1 MKPVWIV
8 ADWPA
13 PSNVCAGT
21 TLRQNGVSTG
31 VYTSLN
37 LADHVADEAET
48 VAENRRRFVAD
59 CRLPAEPVW
68 LRQMHS
74 VNVVLEGPSDRH
86 TAADALVTRQP
97 NTVAVVL
104 SADCL
109 PVVFAAANGN
119 EVAVAHAG
127 WRGLCGGI
135 LEATV
140 AAMAARPADIL
151 VWLGP
156 AIAQP
161 AFEVGGEVRDQFV
174 SHEVAAASQ
183 FILNARG
190 RYQADLYG
198 LAHQRLASVGVSA
211 VFGGERCTYAESVD
225 FFSYRR
231 DGQCGRMATFV
242 YRREAA

>member
-1 MKPVWIV
+1 MKLAWMD

-13 PSNVCAGT
+13 PSNIHAGT
-21 TLRQNGVSTG
+21 TLRQNGVSRG
-31 VYTSLN
+31 LYASLN
-37 LADHVADEAET
+37 LADHVADDAAA
-48 VAENRRRFVAD
+48 VAENRQRFVAA

-68 LRQMHS
+68 LRQKHS
-74 VNVVLEGPSDRH
+74 VNVSLEAPLEKAR
-86 TAADALVTRQP
+86 AADALVTCQP

-104 SADCL
+104 TADCL
-109 PVVFAAANGN
+109 PVVFAAANGS

-135 LEATV
+135 LEITV

-151 VWLGP
+151 AWLGP

-161 AFEVGGEVRDQFV
+161 AFEVGGEVRDQFMNQD
-174 SHEVAAASQ
+174 AASASQ
-183 FILNARG
+183 FKKNARG
-190 RYQADLYG
+190 AYQADLYG
-198 LAHQRLASVGVSA
+198 LARQRLASAGIRA
-211 VFGGERCTYAESVD
+211 VYGGQRCTYAESAD

-242 YRREAA
+242 YRYEAA